1 MSLSQTSS
9 TEEKTEDLE
18 VYDDE
23 EDGDFSDLGN
33 QVSDTFLAQL
43 RGDWEQ
49 PIRHGLVLRPVVLL
63 KGDGV
68 VLAKVDVTE
77 EN

>member
-43 RGDWEQ
+43 RGD
-49 PIRHGLVLRPVVLL
+49 
-63 KGDGV
+63 
-68 VLAKVDVTE
+68 
-77 EN
+77 